1 MFRISR
7 KCAESENYIVQ
18 CAQQKTQ
25 QKNIGNTCL
34 TQTAAKIHNKR
45 VLFAVSLLSV
55 PIFLGQVIVVV
66 ANSEMYCSR
75 EIFHTSK
82 GGINRKDTECQT
94 RTNSMNKTSTKTTT
108 TINKKIYLC
117 FSLTMY
123 FLVWIFSVGTSV
135 RHQPALTN
143 RQCRLGRWV

>member
-1 MFRISR
+1 MFRNSR
-7 KCAESENYIVQ
+7 KCSEFEKYIVQ

-25 QKNIGNTCL
+25 RKKIGNTCL

-66 ANSEMYCSR
+66 ANSEMYCSP

-82 GGINRKDTECQT
+82 GGIYKKRDTEC
-94 RTNSMNKTSTKTTT
+94 
-108 TINKKIYLC
+108 
-117 FSLTMY
+117 
-123 FLVWIFSVGTSV
+123 
-135 RHQPALTN
+135 
-143 RQCRLGRWV
+143 